1 MLLLFIGYQ
10 MLNSLMSTQEK
21 DKTFTDEQDDPCDDC
36 TDVKMSNLTG
46 WITAQKK
53 SVDKQEEE

>member
-1 MLLLFIGYQ
+1 

-36 TDVKMSNLTG
+36 TDVEMSNLTG

-53 SVDKQEEE
+53 TVDKQEEE